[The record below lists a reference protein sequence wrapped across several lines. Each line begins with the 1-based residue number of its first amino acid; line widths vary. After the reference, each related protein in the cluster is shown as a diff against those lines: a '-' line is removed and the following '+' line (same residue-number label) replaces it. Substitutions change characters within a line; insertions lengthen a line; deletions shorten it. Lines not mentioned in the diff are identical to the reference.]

1 MRKSF
6 YLILQKALYSY
17 EYMDSWQRLNEM
29 SLLGKKNFDLTMEDI
44 MDADYKHA
52 KRVWQELEIQN
63 LGK

>member
-6 YLILQKALYSY
+6 YLILQKTLYSY

-29 SLLGKKNFDLTMEDI
+29 SLLDKKNFDLTMEDI